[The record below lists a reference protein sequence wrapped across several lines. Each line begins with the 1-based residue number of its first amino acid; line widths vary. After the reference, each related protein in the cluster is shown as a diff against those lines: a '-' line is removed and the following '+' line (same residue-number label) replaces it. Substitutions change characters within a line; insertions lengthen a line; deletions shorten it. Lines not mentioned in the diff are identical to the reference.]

1 MQTSASLSTLTA
13 AALIHE
19 QHTHSHALSHDYT
32 NAQTGLWPQLAHAH
46 SVTHSGIIV
55 VVKPEK
61 KSERDIK
68 TESGTETGETEGGK
82 GTVIAQ
88 TEAFYPQAVFKC
100 CHVRDPQFPP
110 VDVVATNFFYM
121 YFSTNK
127 SNIWELLFVLQV
139 FSVSVFV
146 FKCLVKGCTAQQL
159 THSVFWRMWQT
170 CSGVCCSA
178 VLTFFS
184 LCQFLTYSGCVFV
197 CVCVFLLWSAAL
209 AQKEILGRPI
219 LCSAS
224 CRKLAANCG
233 SMRRC
238 CFVWSDKVQTK
249 PSGLHWPAAVLSIVD
264 WTMNVGLCDGWLVL
278 NIRWC
283 REGGGAG
290 SRVHSR
296 SFKMS
301 PSVWSCCPLCLIV
314 TMGH

>member
-1 MQTSASLSTLTA
+1 MTDVFWSVLFCCSHIFLSLSVPHL
-13 AALIHE
+13 
-19 QHTHSHALSHDYT
+19 
-32 NAQTGLWPQLAHAH
+32 LW
-46 SVTHSGIIV
+46 
-55 VVKPEK
+55 
-61 KSERDIK
+61 
-68 TESGTETGETEGGK
+68 
-82 GTVIAQ
+82 
-88 TEAFYPQAVFKC
+88 
-100 CHVRDPQFPP
+100 
-110 VDVVATNFFYM
+110 
-121 YFSTNK
+121 
-127 SNIWELLFVLQV
+127 
-139 FSVSVFV
+139 
-146 FKCLVKGCTAQQL
+146 
-159 THSVFWRMWQT
+159 
-170 CSGVCCSA
+170 
-178 VLTFFS
+178 
-184 LCQFLTYSGCVFV
+184 LCV

-283 REGGGAG
+283 RGGGGAG

>member
-1 MQTSASLSTLTA
+1 MRETSRQKAGLRPGKRREGKGQWLLKQKHFIPKRFLNA
-13 AALIHE
+13 AA
-19 QHTHSHALSHDYT
+19 
-32 NAQTGLWPQLAHAH
+32 
-46 SVTHSGIIV
+46 SVTPSH
-55 VVKPEK
+55 
-61 KSERDIK
+61 
-68 TESGTETGETEGGK
+68 GT
-82 GTVIAQ
+82 
-88 TEAFYPQAVFKC
+88 PL
-100 CHVRDPQFPP
+100 FPP

-283 REGGGAG
+283 RGGCW
-290 SRVHSR
+290 V
-296 SFKMS
+296 
-301 PSVWSCCPLCLIV
+301 
-314 TMGH
+314 